1 MIQIKSDVYYFTHK
15 VLGRVIDQLLSAEL
29 YFYDKFMK
37 TMDEAVKNDR
47 GGDETH

>member
-1 MIQIKSDVYYFTHK
+1 MIHFKSDIYYTIHK
-15 VLGRVIDQLLSAEL
+15 VLGKVIDWLLSAEL
-29 YFYDKFMK
+29 YFYDKFLK